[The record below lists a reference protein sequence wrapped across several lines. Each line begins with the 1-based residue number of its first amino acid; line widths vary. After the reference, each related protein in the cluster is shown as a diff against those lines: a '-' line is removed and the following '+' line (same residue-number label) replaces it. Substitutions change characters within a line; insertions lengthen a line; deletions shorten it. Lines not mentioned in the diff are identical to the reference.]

1 MITQARPELLVRD
14 LRSKETEQQLNTVWT
29 RFLEMIKI
37 PYPKTP
43 SYPHGDATQ
52 MLSYFEKYASA
63 NRFKFETDDCQNVC
77 ISVTA
82 SFGHDKDRE
91 IVVQGHHDAVFVG
104 EPDPSI
110 NGVNPVITE
119 DGEWIKGDTTNLTAD
134 NRLGDALALTAVEN
148 LVKSGKV
155 HGPVK
160 ILLTAGEDS
169 GLIGAA
175 YLGKTKSEFLNGN
188 QTLINVDSSEGPEWL
203 TIGCA
208 SGSRDQLT
216 IPVNYYEAIG
226 DKKLVKYGFS
236 GFPGG
241 HSGLDIGKD
250 RPSSIKFFA
259 ELFAGLKQEF
269 PNIGLASFKAGEAFN
284 SISVGAEFILTI
296 DVQDEPRVQVF
307 VNQYIERMKRKIP
320 ANAPEEFRNSRI
332 NIKASLKL
340 LIGDEN
346 LIQNQMDKTT
356 SDRLINVLLEI
367 PQGVGEKEGD
377 EILSSNNIGT
387 VEIANNGIIIQ
398 TMTRGK
404 ETSFRDKLREQIK
417 AVAQK
422 ENVLVEEKLSYRHWS
437 PQPER
442 LLIKLAKEIGEAVL
456 KKEIK
461 TRVSLGGLEPGIFE
475 GVFPGL
481 EAISI
486 SAARIENEHSLSEQ
500 AEINSLEDGYAFLT
514 ALLTEIPKIYS

>member
-1 MITQARPELLVRD
+1 MSAPANVELLTKN
-14 LRSKETEQQLNTVWT
+14 LRRKEMEQQLNTVWM
-29 RFLEMIKI
+29 RFFEMIKI

-43 SYPHGDATQ
+43 ALPHGDATQ
-52 MLSYFEKYASA
+52 MLSYFENYASA

-77 ISVTA
+77 ISVDA
-82 SFGHDKDRE
+82 SFGHEKDRE

-110 NGVNPVITE
+110 NGVNPVFTK
-119 DGEWIKGDTTNLTAD
+119 DGEWVKGDTTNLTAD
-134 NRLGDALALTAVEN
+134 NRLGGAMGLTAVEN

-169 GLIGAA
+169 GLIGAT
-175 YLGKTKSEFLNGN
+175 YLGEKKSKFLNGN
-188 QTLINVDSSEGPEWL
+188 QTLINVDSSEGPDWL

-216 IPVNYYEAIG
+216 LPVNYYEAIG
-226 DKKLVKYGFS
+226 DKKLVKFEFS

-259 ELFAGLKQEF
+259 ELFSALKEKF
-269 PNIGLASFKAGEAFN
+269 PNIGLTSLKAGEAFN
-284 SISVGAEFILTI
+284 SISAGAQFILTI
-296 DVQDEPRVQVF
+296 NIQDEIRVQEF
-307 VNQYIERMKRKIP
+307 IDQYIERMKQEIP
-320 ANAPEEFRNSRI
+320 ASAPEQFRNSRV
-332 NIKASLKL
+332 NIKASPKSLE
-340 LIGDEN
+340 GVET
-346 LIQNQMDKTT
+346 LIQNQMDRATT
-356 SDRLINVLLEI
+356 DHLINVLLTL
-367 PQGVGEKEGD
+367 PQGVDEKDGD

-387 VEIANNGIIIQ
+387 VEISNSGIIIQ
-398 TMTRGK
+398 AMTRGK

-417 AVAQK
+417 AVAKK
-422 ENVLVEEKLSYRHWS
+422 ENVLVEEKLSYRHWAA
-437 PQPER
+437 QPER
-442 LLIKLAKEIGEAVL
+442 LLIKLAKEVGKQVL
-456 KKEIK
+456 GKEIK

-486 SAARIENEHSLSEQ
+486 SAAHVENEHSLEER
-500 AEINSLEDGYAFLT
+500 AEISTLEDGYTFLT

>member
-1 MITQARPELLVRD
+1 MSISAKAELLTKN
-14 LRSKETEQQLNTVWT
+14 LRRKEMEQQLNTVWT
-29 RFLEMIKI
+29 RFFEMIKI

-43 SYPHGDATQ
+43 TYPHGDASQ
-52 MLSYFEKYASA
+52 MINFFEKYASA
-63 NRFKFETDDCQNVC
+63 NRFEFKTDDCQNVC
-77 ISVTA
+77 ISVDA
-82 SFGHDKDRE
+82 SFGHEKDRE
-91 IVVQGHHDAVFVG
+91 IVVQGHHDAVFDG

-119 DGEWIKGDTTNLTAD
+119 DGKWVKGDTTNLTAD
-134 NRLGDALALTAVEN
+134 NRLGVALALTAVEN

-155 HGPVK
+155 HGPIK

-169 GLIGAA
+169 GLIGAT
-175 YLGKTKSEFLNGN
+175 YLGEKKSKFLNGN

-216 IPVNYYEAIG
+216 IPVNYEAIG
-226 DKKLVKYGFS
+226 DKKLVKFGFS
-236 GFPGG
+236 GFPSG

-250 RPSSIKFFA
+250 RPSSIRFFA

-269 PNIGLASFKAGEAFN
+269 PNIGLASFNAGEAFN
-284 SISVGAEFILTI
+284 SISARAEFILTI

-307 VNQYIERMKRKIP
+307 VNQYIERMKREIP

-340 LIGDEN
+340 LIGDET
-346 LIQNQMDKTT
+346 LIKNQMDKAT
-356 SDRLINVLLEI
+356 SDRLINVLLAI

-387 VEIANNGIIIQ
+387 VKIAQDKIIIQ
-398 TMTRGK
+398 AMTRGK

-417 AVAQK
+417 AVAKK